1 MPQHDHRRQATVSP
15 CYTGVGSRETPAE
28 VVALMQELGALLASA
43 GYTLRSGGA
52 DGADLAFEHGA
63 RRVSGASLEI
73 YLPYK
78 GFNNNP
84 SMLYDISEEA
94 YQLASTVHPVWHQ
107 LGYKSKQFHARNCYQ
122 VLGLTLDSPSEFLI
136 AWTADGCE
144 SEASRN
150 KNTGG
155 TATAIAL
162 AERHRVPIFN
172 LAREDSRARLADFL
186 AHRGIKTPPGLAAG
200 FQASLF

>member
-1 MPQHDHRRQATVSP
+1 MIHA
-15 CYTGVGSRETPAE
+15 YTGVGSRETPAE
-28 VVALMQELGALLASA
+28 ITALMQELGALFAA
-43 GYTLRSGGA
+43 ADYTLRSGGA
-52 DGADLAFEHGA
+52 DGADLAFEQGA
-63 RRVSGASLEI
+63 RRIRTPSLEI

-78 GFNNNP
+78 GFNNNS

-107 LGYKSKQFHARNCYQ
+107 LGFKSKQFHARNCYQ

-136 AWTADGCE
+136 AWTENGCE

-155 TATAIAL
+155 TATAIVL
-162 AERHRVPIFN
+162 AERHHVPIFN
-172 LAREDSRARLADFL
+172 LAREDSRARLADFISR
-186 AHRGIKTPPGLAAG
+186 RGLTPPPRLAAG
-200 FQASLF
+200 IQLGLF